1 MKKMIR
7 QLYIS
12 AAIAGAALSPQV
24 HAATVIDFEPAALTG
39 LYFSGDSF
47 TQNGYKMTVGFDSGI
62 VDGVG
67 AFTSGAP
74 SGNTTHFYS
83 QLNEGELILER
94 EDGGLFS
101 LDGFDAAF
109 VPLNPTAAGTT
120 VLVALATFGDGTV
133 GGLAFPFLGSNSDH
147 FPFGNYS
154 SPADFSSYTNV
165 KQVEFFACSYD
176 GRNFCTTPLLNNGQ
190 FALDNVVVTSVS
202 SIPEPTTVVLFSLG
216 LVGLAA
222 HSRRRSRQ
230 SAR

>member
-7 QLYIS
+7 QLHIS

-24 HAATVIDFEPAALTG
+24 HAATVIDFESAALTG

-47 TQNGYKMTVGFDSGI
+47 TQNGFKMTVGFDAGI
-62 VDGVG
+62 VDNAG
-67 AFTSGAP
+67 AFLSGAP
-74 SGNTTHFYS
+74 TGNATQFYA

-109 VPLNPTAAGTT
+109 APLSPQASGTT

-133 GGLAFPFLGSNSDH
+133 GGLGFPFLGSGSDH

-154 SPADFSSYTNV
+154 NAADFSSYTNV
-165 KQVEFFACSYD
+165 KQIEFFACSYD
-176 GRNFCTTPLLNNGQ
+176 GTSFCTTPLNNNGQ
-190 FALDNVVVTSVS
+190 FALDNVVVTSVTS
-202 SIPEPTTVVLFSLG
+202 VPEPTTVALFSLG
-216 LVGLAA
+216 LVGLALR
-222 HSRRRSRQ
+222 SRRA
-230 SAR
+230 AR

>member
-24 HAATVIDFEPAALTG
+24 HAATMIDFEPAALTG

-67 AFTSGAP
+67 AFSSGAP
-74 SGNTTHFYS
+74 SGNATQFYS

-109 VPLNPTAAGTT
+109 VPLNPAAAGTT
-120 VLVALATFGDGTV
+120 VLVVFATFGDGTV
-133 GGLAFPFLGSNSDH
+133 SGLGFPFLGSNSDH

-154 SPADFSSYTNV
+154 NAADFANFTNV
-165 KQVEFFACSYD
+165 KQIEFFACSYD
-176 GRNFCTTPLLNNGQ
+176 GTNFCTTALQNNGQ
-190 FALDNVVVTSVS
+190 FALDNVVVTSVA

-216 LVGLAA
+216 LVGLAVQ
-222 HSRRRSRQ
+222 SRRSRR

>member
-24 HAATVIDFEPAALTG
+24 QAATVIDFEPAALTG

-47 TQNGYKMTVGFDSGI
+47 TQNGYKMTVGFDAGI

-74 SGNTTHFYS
+74 SGNSTQFYS

-109 VPLNPTAAGTT
+109 VPLNPAAAGTT
-120 VLVALATFGDGTV
+120 VMVALATFGDGTV
-133 GGLAFPFLGSNSDH
+133 GGLAFPFLGSTSDH

-154 SPADFSSYTNV
+154 GVADFSNFTDV

-176 GRNFCTTPLLNNGQ
+176 GTNFCRSPLQNNGQ
-190 FALDNVVVTSVS
+190 FAIDNITVTAVV
-202 SIPEPTTVVLFSLG
+202 PEPTTVVLFGLG
-216 LVGLAA
+216 LAGLALQA
-222 HSRRRSRQ
+222 RRSRRP
-230 SAR
+230 AR